1 MSATTRPQLLT
12 PSSLL
17 KLILVWAPIVGGVVH
32 QFLMLFLGI
41 DGIYV
46 FVNPPGTIY
55 PIVSLQY
62 TWWIVLILGSSMM
75 CILAYLDRVQSIPNR
90 YVVPF
95 YIYILFLLYL
105 VKPI

>member
-1 MSATTRPQLLT
+1 
-12 PSSLL
+12 
-17 KLILVWAPIVGGVVH
+17 LVWTPIVGGLVH
-32 QFLMLFLGI
+32 QFLMLFFGI

-55 PIVSLQY
+55 PIVSLEY
-62 TWWIVLILGSSMM
+62 SWWIVLILGSSMM
-75 CILAYLDRVQSIPNR
+75 CILAYLDRVQSIPGR